1 MRIVV
6 APDSFKGTL
15 TASEAA
21 DLIAEVI
28 TKLRRDAVVDRCPM
42 ADGGEG
48 TLDVLVRA
56 AGGQR
61 RRVDCHGPLHEPITA
76 EVGLIDQ
83 ASTAV
88 VELATAAGLTLVPS
102 EKRNPLHTST
112 FGIGEL
118 LAASLA
124 AEVDRIILALGGS
137 ATIDGG
143 CGIAQALGATL
154 IDVAGRVLAAPLTPS
169 RLSDVRRIEAETLLE
184 RLGATSIAVA
194 VDVLNPL
201 LGPNGAAAVFGPQKG
216 ADPAAIQTL
225 ELGLTNW
232 VGLLEG
238 ASGRSLRDEP
248 GSGAAGGA
256 ALPLLAFGEATIVP
270 GADLVMQ
277 AVRLPERLARADL
290 VITGEGRLDR
300 QSLMGKVVGSVAR
313 LSRSA
318 GVPCIAVVGSL
329 GEGFET
335 AAGLLDGVISLTPAG
350 EKSGAAPPDARHH
363 LQGALVRELG
373 KYL

>member
-15 TASEAA
+15 SATEAA
-21 DLIAEVI
+21 DAIAAVI
-28 TKLRRDAVVDRCPM
+28 KTLRGDAIIDCCPM

-56 AGGQR
+56 TGGQR
-61 RRVDCHGPLHEPITA
+61 RRVECHGPLHEPMTA

-83 ASTAV
+83 ASTAI
-88 VELATAAGLTLVPS
+88 VELATAAGLTLVS
-102 EKRNPLHTST
+102 IERRNPLHTST

-124 AEVDRIILALGGS
+124 AEVDRIIFALGGS

-143 CGIAQALGATL
+143 CGIAQALGAML
-154 IDVAGRVLAAPLTPS
+154 IDVAGRGLAAPLTPS
-169 RLSDVRRIEAETLLE
+169 RLSDVRRIEAEPLLE

-216 ADPAAIQTL
+216 ADAAAIQTL

-238 ASGRSLRDEP
+238 ESGRSLRDEP

-256 ALPLLAFGEATIVP
+256 ALPLLAFGETVIVP

-335 AAGLLDGVISLTPAG
+335 AAAGLDGLIVVSSETEAV
-350 EKSGAAPPDARHH
+350 ADATDAREH
-363 LQGALVRELG
+363 LMGAMERELR

>member
-1 MRIVV
+1 VRVV
-6 APDSFKGTL
+6 IAPDSFKGTL
-15 TASEAA
+15 TAVEAA
-21 DLIAEVI
+21 AAIATVI
-28 TKLRRDAVVDRCPM
+28 MCLRDDAVIDCCPM

-61 RRVDCHGPLHEPITA
+61 RRVGCHGPLGETITA
-76 EVGLIDQ
+76 EVGLIDR
-83 ASTAV
+83 AATAV

-102 EKRNPLHTST
+102 EKRNPLQTTT
-112 FGIGEL
+112 FGVGEL
-118 LAASLA
+118 LSAALA

-154 IDVAGRVLAAPLTPS
+154 IDAAGREMAAPLAPA
-169 RLSDVRRIEAETLLE
+169 RLFEVRRIEAESLVE
-184 RLGATSIAVA
+184 RLGSTSIAVA

-216 ADPAAIQTL
+216 ADAEAIQLL
-225 ELGLTNW
+225 ERGLTNW

-238 ASGRSLRDEP
+238 TSGRALRGEP

-270 GADLVMQ
+270 GADLVIQM
-277 AVRLPERLARADL
+277 VRLPERVADADL

-300 QSLMGKVVGSVAR
+300 QSLMGKAVGSVAR
-313 LSRSA
+313 LARSA
-318 GVPCIAVVGSL
+318 GVPCVAVVGSL
-329 GEGFET
+329 GDGYESVG
-335 AAGLLDGVISLTPAG
+335 AVLDGIIAVT
-350 EKSGAAPPDARHH
+350 SGGDAADVGGDARGR
-363 LQGALVRELG
+363 LMAMLERELG
-373 KYL
+373 RYL

>member
-1 MRIVV
+1 MRIVI

-15 TASEAA
+15 SATEAA
-21 DLIAEVI
+21 DEIAAVI
-28 TKLRRDAVVDRCPM
+28 KTLRSDAIIDCCPM

-56 AGGQR
+56 AGGRR
-61 RRVDCHGPLHEPITA
+61 RRVACHGPLHEPITA

-88 VELATAAGLTLVPS
+88 VELATAAGLTLVPG
-102 EKRNPLHTST
+102 ERRNPLHTST
-112 FGIGEL
+112 FGVGEL
-118 LAASLA
+118 LTASLA

-154 IDVAGRVLAAPLTPS
+154 IDVAGRGIAAPLTPA
-169 RLSDVRRIEAETLLE
+169 RLTDVRRIEIEPLVE
-184 RLGATSIAVA
+184 RLGSTSIAVA

-216 ADPAAIQTL
+216 ADAGAIQLL
-225 ELGLTNW
+225 ERGLTNW

-238 ASGRSLRDEP
+238 TSGRALRDEP

-256 ALPLLAFGEATIVP
+256 ALPLLAFGEAIIVP

-277 AVRLPERLARADL
+277 TVHLPERLADADL
-290 VITGEGRLDR
+290 LITGEGRFDR

-313 LSRSA
+313 LARSV
-318 GVPCIAVVGSL
+318 GVPCIAVVGSV
-329 GEGFET
+329 GGGFEP
-335 AAGLLDGVISLTPAG
+335 AAGLLDGIISLTPPGDISAP
-350 EKSGAAPPDARHH
+350 APPDARHH
-363 LQGALVRELG
+363 LRATLECELR